1 VRRMRLLYLTPR
13 LPHASRKGDQLVP
26 YHRLRLLAAKHD
38 ITLVSFYEQEHELDV
53 LDELRGYCDT
63 VVVVAL
69 GRWKPLVRVGV
80 RAPLSRSPLQVIYY
94 DSHGLVRCIRKLARD
109 GSFDLVHG
117 YMLRMAPHV
126 GRLGL
131 PSVLEAMDSM
141 QLRLEREIPRA
152 PLARRMLLREE
163 LRRIR
168 PYERAVGELV
178 DHVVVV
184 SELDA
189 RYFGGAPITTI
200 PNGVDTETF
209 RPRPERRVPDRI
221 VLSGTMSYGPNIE
234 AATWFAERCLPRLR
248 TEVPDVSLVIAGVN
262 PARRVRRLAQYE
274 GVRVTGFVPA
284 MNDVL
289 AEGAIAVAPMLS
301 GSGIQNKILE
311 AMACGLPVVTTP
323 IGLGALAA
331 VRGRDILV
339 ADGEEEFAGAVAGL
353 LTEPLRAEEIG
364 RQGRDYVVATHSW
377 ERCAEQVEQIYADIH
392 ASAPLRHRVPVG

>member
-38 ITLVSFYEQEHELDV
+38 ITLVSFFEQERELDV
-53 LDELRGYCDT
+53 LDELRCYCGT

-69 GRWKPLVRVGV
+69 GRWKPLVRVGA
-80 RAPLSRSPLQVIYY
+80 RAPWSRSPCQVIYY
-94 DSHGLVRCIRKLARD
+94 DSRDFFRCVRKLARD
-109 GSFDLVHG
+109 RSFDLVHG

-141 QLRLEREIPRA
+141 QLRLERQIPRA
-152 PLARRMLLREE
+152 PLVQRMLLREE

-189 RYFGGAPITTI
+189 RYFGGAPVTTI

-209 RPRPERRVPDRI
+209 RPRPERRVPNRI

-234 AATWFAERCLPRLR
+234 AATWFVERCLPRLR

-274 GVRVTGFVPA
+274 GVHVTGFVPA

-289 AEGAIAVAPMLS
+289 AEGTIAIAPMLS

-311 AMACGLPVVTTP
+311 AMACGLPVVTTT
-323 IGLGALAA
+323 IGVGALAA

-339 ADGEEEFAGAVAGL
+339 ADGEEEFARAVAGL
-353 LTEPLRAEEIG
+353 LGEPLRAEEMG

-377 ERCAEQVEQIYADIH
+377 ERCAERVDQIYADIQVRPPR
-392 ASAPLRHRVPVG
+392 SHRVPVG

>member
-1 VRRMRLLYLTPR
+1 MRLLYLTPR

-26 YHRLRLLAAKHD
+26 YHRLRLLAARHD
-38 ITLVSFYEQEHELDV
+38 ITLVSFYEQERELDV
-53 LDELRGYCDT
+53 LDELKRYCST

-69 GRWKPLVRVGV
+69 GRWKPLVRVTA
-80 RAPLSRSPLQVIYY
+80 RAPFSRSPLQVIYY
-94 DSHGLVRCIRKLARD
+94 DSRDFVRCIRKLARD
-109 GSFDLVHG
+109 RSFDIVHG

-126 GRLGL
+126 SRLGL

-141 QLRLEREIPRA
+141 QLRLERQIPRA
-152 PLARRMLLREE
+152 PLASRMLLREE

-168 PYERAVGELV
+168 PCEQAVGEQV
-178 DHVVVV
+178 DHVIVV

-209 RPRPERRVPDRI
+209 RPRPERRVPNRI

-234 AATWFAERCLPRLR
+234 AATWFVERCLPRLR

-274 GVRVTGFVPA
+274 GVHVTGFVPA

-289 AEGAIAVAPMLS
+289 AEGTVAIAPMLS

-311 AMACGLPVVTTP
+311 AMACGLPVVTTT
-323 IGLGALAA
+323 IGLGALGA
-331 VRGRDILV
+331 VRGRAILV
-339 ADGEEEFAGAVAGL
+339 VDGEGDYARAVGGL
-353 LTEPLRAEEIG
+353 LSEPLRAEEMG
-364 RQGRDYVVATHSW
+364 SLARDYVVATHSW
-377 ERCAEQVEQIYADIH
+377 ERCAEQVDQIYADLQIS
-392 ASAPLRHRVPVG
+392 ASRARRVPVG